1 MQQSRRKV
9 NEQAARSRQQQQA
22 DWIIAYLRHQPKS
35 QNIVLFSH
43 VKFQLSQDICLENT
57 ANYVRPKAEYENQ
70 IDVAKLMIRFMFPT
84 NIEND
89 E

>member
-1 MQQSRRKV
+1 M
-9 NEQAARSRQQQQA
+9 
-22 DWIIAYLRHQPKS
+22 
-35 QNIVLFSH
+35 
-43 VKFQLSQDICLENT
+43 CLENT

-70 IDVAKLMIRFMFPT
+70 IDVAKLMIRFMLPT